1 MNAREFAAH
10 MALAMYLGE
19 HCRFCD
25 VQVTTMEE
33 LKTVVYAG
41 YHARGRIAHQAC
53 WDAQPEETKARI
65 LAEQAESRRSAP

>member
-1 MNAREFAAH
+1 VSTRELAAH
-10 MALAMYLGE
+10 FALAVYSGE

-53 WDAQPEETKARI
+53 WDAQTDEVKARI
-65 LAEQAESRRSAP
+65 VAEQASGRRLP